1 MPYEP
6 IFEFTGISSSAAGAN
21 ADITFRTRLLGGNHI
36 LGTYGLEV
44 PENSWNVAAHSN
56 QLNGKV
62 TVVGSMTINLDPDGN
77 CNDGDSGAPQT
88 YAFPLLD
95 QDPGSGGPYAMWGGR
110 ITDFGDGNPNTNWDF
125 ALTVEQ
131 LGTGFTIDGF
141 VTSATL
147 PAGNAACTPQ
157 LLTLT
162 LCGRANP
169 APTATVCGSG
179 NDTVVM
185 TNPGAAGCYLWQLL
199 TVDESGRHSANP
211 QAGVSIGGTPCDADA
226 DGVLDPSD
234 NCPRWPNPLQN
245 PPPWQI
251 ASNDPDCDG
260 FSTAVE
266 NSVGTNP
273 LRQCGYNGWPADF
286 NTDQYSDI
294 FDITPVTANFGVS
307 VPPGPVRQN
316 IAPDP
321 PDGFIDIFDITR
333 LTALF
338 GLSCAPC
345 SSDSDCD
352 AVPNLTDNCPNWP
365 NPAQLLPP
373 WTVPTNDP
381 DCDGFSTVVENSA
394 GTNPLVHCGV
404 NAWPA
409 DLNNDKYSDIFDITL
424 MTANFAV
431 SVPPGPARQNIAP
444 NPPDGYIDIFDITRL
459 TAVFSL
465 RCE

>member
-1 MPYEP
+1 MMSKSAERRKWVFRGAASLAALVGLLLTSRASATMPYEP

-226 DGVLDPSD
+226 DGILD
-234 NCPRWPNPLQN
+234 
-245 PPPWQI
+245 
-251 ASNDPDCDG
+251 
-260 FSTAVE
+260 
-266 NSVGTNP
+266 
-273 LRQCGYNGWPADF
+273 
-286 NTDQYSDI
+286 
-294 FDITPVTANFGVS
+294 
-307 VPPGPVRQN
+307 
-316 IAPDP
+316 
-321 PDGFIDIFDITR
+321 
-333 LTALF
+333 
-338 GLSCAPC
+338 
-345 SSDSDCD
+345 
-352 AVPNLTDNCPNWP
+352 
-365 NPAQLLPP
+365 
-373 WTVPTNDP
+373 
-381 DCDGFSTVVENSA
+381 
-394 GTNPLVHCGV
+394 
-404 NAWPA
+404 
-409 DLNNDKYSDIFDITL
+409 
-424 MTANFAV
+424 
-431 SVPPGPARQNIAP
+431 
-444 NPPDGYIDIFDITRL
+444 
-459 TAVFSL
+459 
-465 RCE
+465 